1 MRRKFLLQMVDGGP
15 LRCETFDL
23 SESAIGTVGMRLRWN
38 RSKDTGYIAL
48 VVVVS
53 LGRHVPGRIEFVI
66 SGGHEQLQVV
76 VSVLSA
82 LMPLAQG

>member
-1 MRRKFLLQMVDGGP
+1 VRRKFLLQMVDGGP

-48 VVVVS
+48 VVS

-66 SGGHEQLQVV
+66 PGGHEQLQVV
-76 VSVLSA
+76 VSVFSA
-82 LMPLAQG
+82 LIPLAQG